1 MIAPPRHVA
10 IVDALPEDFCLLA
23 VDGRKRPI
31 DAATGILLA
40 DWTRAKSTSRLLLKR
55 SAHVK
60 AIGVVCGPSSGGLL
74 VVDLDGPEAAASFK
88 ALTGHSLEELPAT
101 IAVTS
106 GKPHRQKLF
115 FTVVDQDQHPF
126 IVGIGSGTKQ
136 FPSLEILWTG
146 RQAVIAGEHPE
157 TSGYEFVDGR
167 SLNEFSKPAEA
178 PAWLID
184 PLIFAPS
191 SEPSELPASADHE
204 TIAVILDHLNP
215 DDFGGYEPWRN
226 LGMALKLALPSDEGR
241 SLWDAFSQ
249 KAPNYNAKVL
259 ERQWRSF
266 ASMEDFKRK
275 FSDKRPV
282 TIASFIGQAKA
293 NGYKPPASIRN
304 LSDEHTAEKLLK
316 DARERPSII
325 NLLPFLRENCDV
337 RWNELKRHVVFNDK
351 PLDPKMARAVLA
363 DEFGI
368 EADRSKAEEAV
379 ELVAREHPFN
389 PVKNYLENLRGQDL
403 PFVSDAEIAKC
414 FGFDDGDDVSIGL
427 LRVHLRACVKRGL
440 QPGSKMDSL
449 LIIQGEQG
457 HFKSTSIEAL
467 SPDADWYDES
477 TRFAIDS
484 RDALSSFNSAWIY
497 EFSEV
502 EKLLS
507 TNDVATLKSWITR
520 KVDKYC
526 EKYEKISI
534 SHPRRCCLFG
544 TTNSSAFLIDST
556 GARRFW
562 VCENVKPANV
572 NLVKKLR
579 DAIWHQSLIELDE
592 GLPFFL
598 SNDDPLFKAS
608 EERAHHATISDPWED
623 RLGDHLQNARVNDFV
638 TSNSLILVLDK
649 KIDKCHAGDYRR
661 LASIMKRLGWKK
673 SRRRQAGSSHPADG
687 YVYEGLKI
695 QPDNSTTNE
704 QKNLDDAIVESDP
717 DVDF

>member
-1 MIAPPRHVA
+1 
-10 IVDALPEDFCLLA
+10 
-23 VDGRKRPI
+23 
-31 DAATGILLA
+31 
-40 DWTRAKSTSRLLLKR
+40 
-55 SAHVK
+55 
-60 AIGVVCGPSSGGLL
+60 
-74 VVDLDGPEAAASFK
+74 
-88 ALTGHSLEELPAT
+88 
-101 IAVTS
+101 
-106 GKPHRQKLF
+106 
-115 FTVVDQDQHPF
+115 
-126 IVGIGSGTKQ
+126 
-136 FPSLEILWTG
+136 
-146 RQAVIAGEHPE
+146 
-157 TSGYEFVDGR
+157 
-167 SLNEFSKPAEA
+167 
-178 PAWLID
+178 
-184 PLIFAPS
+184 
-191 SEPSELPASADHE
+191 
-204 TIAVILDHLNP
+204 
-215 DDFGGYEPWRN
+215 
-226 LGMALKLALPSDEGR
+226 
-241 SLWDAFSQ
+241 
-249 KAPNYNAKVL
+249 
-259 ERQWRSF
+259 
-266 ASMEDFKRK
+266 
-275 FSDKRPV
+275 
-282 TIASFIGQAKA
+282 
-293 NGYKPPASIRN
+293 
-304 LSDEHTAEKLLK
+304 
-316 DARERPSII
+316 
-325 NLLPFLRENCDV
+325 
-337 RWNELKRHVVFNDK
+337 
-351 PLDPKMARAVLA
+351 MARAVLA

-403 PFVSDAEIAKC
+403 PFVSDSEIAKC

-608 EERAHHATISDPWED
+608 QERAHHATVSDPWED
-623 RLGDHLQNARVNDFV
+623 RLADHLKDAKADTFV
-638 TSNSLILVLDK
+638 SSNSLIITLGK
-649 KIDKCHAGDYRR
+649 KIENCHVGDYRR
-661 LASIMKRLGWKK
+661 LSNTMKKLGWKK
-673 SRRRQAGSSHPADG
+673 TRRRQAGSSHPADG

-695 QPDNSTTNE
+695 QPEITTTNE
-704 QKNLDDAIVESDP
+704 DTEEY
-717 DVDF
+717 F